1 MQLNTPAPVASSSAM
16 QLDTDATDAPE
27 SSSNAE
33 HPVDDNEEED
43 DEDNRKNIQRM
54 YSLARIQ
61 RPNYAIEELD
71 EMVEWSQPK
80 EADDPD
86 ASTSAAFTRY
96 YGLMLSIL
104 EPIEADARFEAKI
117 LVCHRYICVETCL
130 PFRARPTTG
139 CICAICAAEIT
150 RTP

>member
-71 EMVEWSQPK
+71 EMVE
-80 EADDPD
+80 
-86 ASTSAAFTRY
+86 
-96 YGLMLSIL
+96 
-104 EPIEADARFEAKI
+104 
-117 LVCHRYICVETCL
+117 
-130 PFRARPTTG
+130 
-139 CICAICAAEIT
+139 
-150 RTP
+150 